1 MSWSRTACR
10 YSCCL
15 TFRGVTTCRSAGA
28 TDRFSKK
35 STSDVPGSSFRIR
48 IAASRSGFFGV

>member
-1 MSWSRTACR
+1 
-10 YSCCL
+10 L
-15 TFRGVTTCRSAGA
+15 RGDTTCRRAGA

-35 STSDVPGSSFRIR
+35 STSEVEGSSLRIR